1 MRRLFFLALFWR
13 AARTV
18 DVYYYWVG
26 SVSDPATACVFEHPG
41 VDGSP
46 IAADIFH
53 MELWDMETASQGFV
67 NMTGLKNFAKPAGCE
82 ADDATGACARLYFL
96 ARMTARR
103 ARCAFP
109 DAPSA
114 SQPAGSAKFS
124 SPVMFTK
131 RCEAVAMSQSSM
143 WKMSAAMGL
152 PSTPGCSKTHTVAG
166 SGPEPAQYT
175 STVRAA
181 RQTKAN
187 AKNKR
192 LILARPLEQATTK
205 GQNLRVRSN

>member
-1 MRRLFFLALFWR
+1 MRRLFFSALFWR

-53 MELWDMETASQGFV
+53 MELWDMATASQRFV
-67 NMTGLKNFAKPAGCE
+67 NMTGLENFAEPAGCE
-82 ADDATGACARLYFL
+82 ADDATGACARLSLF

-109 DAPSA
+109 DAPSDAAALEAA
-114 SQPAGSAKFS
+114 SLGA
-124 SPVMFTK
+124 T
-131 RCEAVAMSQSSM
+131 
-143 WKMSAAMGL
+143 AAHCRVLTG
-152 PSTPGCSKTHTVAG
+152 
-166 SGPEPAQYT
+166 
-175 STVRAA
+175 RAHA
-181 RQTKAN
+181 HR
-187 AKNKR
+187 
-192 LILARPLEQATTK
+192 
-205 GQNLRVRSN
+205 